1 MKPVLWTSAALQQT
15 LLKRLQGTFEAKTV
29 RALSSIDEIEQL
41 TKESVLFVDEAGLTQ
56 IAAAGLAPQCPTI
69 GIATEDPRRTTVAWL
84 REYPWLTHV
93 IGSGILELELS
104 GEHIANVMR
113 TLRVP
118 QPRLLDWIDS
128 SVKGRRIKLSKS
140 SMRVERLE
148 KMSDYLQSGGVG
160 ERTIENLRDV
170 AEELLTNAFYD
181 APVAAGAFK
190 GAISRTQEVVLPED
204 RACDLA
210 YGCSP
215 DLAMVRVRDPFG
227 SLSHRR
233 IVEVLTR
240 CASNQMDVIVDES
253 MGGAGLGLWR
263 VVSVASFIGISVIK
277 EQQTEILVGI
287 ATKRS
292 AAARP
297 FALHLFFKD
306 PQKRGFWRFVDED
319 STRNAS
325 LNKSV
330 TILAK

>member
-1 MKPVLWTSAALQQT
+1 VKPVLWTSAALQQT
-15 LLKRLQGTFEAKTV
+15 LLKRLQGTFESKTL
-29 RALSSIDEIEQL
+29 RSIASVAEVEQL
-41 TKESVLFVDEAGLTQ
+41 NRESVLFVDEGALTQ
-56 IAAAGLAPQCPTI
+56 IAESGITPPSPVIA
-69 GIATEDPRRTTVAWL
+69 IATDDPRRTTVAWL
-84 REYPWLTHV
+84 REYPWLAHV
-93 IGSGILELELS
+93 IGSGLLDLELS
-104 GEHIANVMR
+104 AEHITNVMR
-113 TLRVP
+113 TLRVT

-128 SVKGRRIKLSKS
+128 SVKGRRIKLAKS

-263 VVSVASFIGISVIK
+263 IVSVASFIGISVIK

>member
-1 MKPVLWTSAALQQT
+1 V
-15 LLKRLQGTFEAKTV
+15 
-29 RALSSIDEIEQL
+29 
-41 TKESVLFVDEAGLTQ
+41 
-56 IAAAGLAPQCPTI
+56 IA
-69 GIATEDPRRTTVAWL
+69 IAEDDARRTAVTWM
-84 REYPWLTHV
+84 REYPWLSHV
-93 IGSGILELELS
+93 IGAGMLELPLS
-104 GEHIANVMR
+104 TEHLANVMR
-113 TLRVP
+113 TLRVR

-128 SVKGRRIKLSKS
+128 SVRGRRIKLARST
-140 SMRVERLE
+140 MRVERLE
-148 KMSDYLQSGGVG
+148 KMSDYLQQSGVG

-210 YGCSP
+210 YGCSA

-227 SLSHRR
+227 SLSHQR

-263 VVSVASFIGISVIK
+263 IVSVASFIGISVIE

-297 FALHLFFKD
+297 FALHLFFKE
-306 PQKRGFWRFVDED
+306 PHKRRFWRFVDED
-319 STRNAS
+319 STRSSS

>member
-1 MKPVLWTSAALQQT
+1 MQQT

-29 RALSSIDEIEQL
+29 RTLSSVAEVDQL
-41 TKESVLFVDEAGLTQ
+41 PRDSVLFVDENALTQ
-56 IAAAGLAPQCPTI
+56 LAAAGTVPPAPV
-69 GIATEDPRRTTVAWL
+69 IAIASEDPRRTTVAWL
-84 REYPWLTHV
+84 REYPWLAHV
-93 IGSGILELELS
+93 IGSGLLDLELS
-104 GEHIANVMR
+104 GEHIANVMK
-113 TLRVP
+113 TLRIA

-128 SVKGRRIKLSKS
+128 SVRGRRIKLAKS

-215 DLAMVRVRDPFG
+215 ELAMVRVRDPFG